1 VLNSFESILLISFCV
16 SVTLGFLAL
25 LRFRWDPA
33 RRREHNDLIGW
44 QFAVLGTTY
53 AVIIGF
59 MLYTVWTN
67 YQVATVNSQQEAVA
81 LVNVV
86 HFAEGLPAES
96 RDTVQKFAREYART
110 MLDKEWP
117 AMQEGALS
125 AESSAIMQQLWTV
138 SLRVKTETPSE
149 ATALSLT
156 LNELGTMSEYR
167 RVRQLQ
173 SESKLPGVL
182 WAILIIGGILTVT
195 SSCLFGT
202 KNFKLHAVQV
212 LSLSLLISLSLAA
225 IADID
230 QPYRGSVHISPTGF
244 QLALTTFDQMN
255 APK

>member
-1 VLNSFESILLISFCV
+1 MLNSFESVLLIISCV
-16 SVTLGFLAL
+16 GVTLGFLAL

-67 YQVATVNSQQEAVA
+67 YEVATVNSQQEAVA
-81 LVNVV
+81 LVNLV
-86 HFAEGLPAES
+86 HFAEGLPAGS
-96 RDTVQKFAREYART
+96 RNAIQKLAYDYARE
-110 MLDKEWP
+110 MLDNEWP
-117 AMQEGALS
+117 AMHEGTLS
-125 AESSAIMQQLWTV
+125 PRSSAIMRQLWGV
-138 SLRVKTETPSE
+138 SLQVKTETPSE

-156 LNELGTMSEYR
+156 LNELGTMSEHR

-173 SESKLPGVL
+173 SESKLPAVL

-202 KNFKLHAVQV
+202 ENFKLHAVQV

-230 QPYRGSVHISPTGF
+230 QPYRGGVHINPTGF

-255 APK
+255 APR